1 MLSFKDHKIII
12 NHYPGIIEIWDD
24 ERNAYEK
31 HSFEFIE
38 DLYDLIQKA
47 KKDLV
52 QPKWDG
58 GKPPVVKT

>member
-1 MLSFKDHKIII
+1 MLSFKDHEIII
-12 NHYPGIIEIWDD
+12 NHYLGIIEIWDD

-47 KKDLV
+47 KKDL
-52 QPKWDG
+52 D
-58 GKPPVVKT
+58 VKN